1 MNLFLSLS
9 LGLILFG
16 SSLAWTVPKHSTN
29 RPNSVRFSVFKT
41 PKSVNLGLSP
51 WLNRFLTEHRAT
63 VAPIET
69 VESTWQGNL
78 DKRIEELQ
86 YHVDSSPD
94 FKTNLEYSLKK
105 ADSNGR
111 SMLNPKL
118 YEAFL
123 LDGAP
128 GWPTDVNE
136 YYSFLRWFASFV
148 PQQSSYD
155 GWKADPSCP
164 SSAYQEV
171 YDQLCHFYYLVD
183 QPLSDGRIVENDP
196 WFAKWVV
203 EYANVWGEFCDTTD
217 SISPETIYSFHK
229 RSPNFNI
236 TDSMIPWNKED
247 YPDDGIFPPY
257 TIFNSKHEP
266 LRPNSPSGWLTWNQM
281 FARELNVGLRP
292 AVAPADNTVIN
303 SPADCTYRAH
313 YAIDQNGNLPES
325 VVIKQTHEYANVAE
339 LLNISQYAH
348 AFDNGTFVHFFL
360 GPYSYHRF
368 HTPVDG
374 VIKECFPVVG
384 RNYLDVNVTDDGQF
398 DAPDNSDDGYEFTQA
413 RGVITIDTTHS
424 PAGNV
429 GVIAVVPVGMAQVSS
444 VSMIAQPGVSVP
456 KGTEFGYFLF
466 GGSDIIVL
474 FQEGVYETLTTNGTL
489 YNFVG
494 AQIAQA
500 NHAE

>member
-1 MNLFLSLS
+1 LTNRINLFLSLS
-9 LGLILFG
+9 FGLTLFG
-16 SSLAWTVPKHSTN
+16 SSLTWTVPKHSTN
-29 RPNSVRFSVFKT
+29 RPNSVRFSIFKT
-41 PKSVNLGLSP
+41 RKSVSLGLP
-51 WLNRFLTEHRAT
+51 PRQNRFLTEHRAT

-78 DKRIEELQ
+78 HKRVEEFQ
-86 YHVDSSPD
+86 DHVACSPD

-105 ADSNGR
+105 ADSNAR
-111 SMLNPKL
+111 SMLDPKL
-118 YEAFL
+118 YKAFL

-128 GWPTDVNE
+128 RWPTNVN
-136 YYSFLRWFASFV
+136 
-148 PQQSSYD
+148 
-155 GWKADPSCP
+155 KAVMMARKRTPRVLPPPTRKCMI
-164 SSAYQEV
+164 SSATSTTWWIS
-171 YDQLCHFYYLVD
+171 
-183 QPLSDGRIVENDP
+183 LSDGRIVENDP

-203 EYANVWGEFCDTTD
+203 DYVNVWGEFCDPTD
-217 SISPETIYSFHK
+217 SISPETIYCFHK
-229 RSPNFNI
+229 RSPPNFNI

-247 YPDDGIFPPY
+247 YPDDGRFPPY
-257 TIFNSKHEP
+257 TIFNSKREP

-303 SPADCTYRAH
+303 SPADCTYCAH

-325 VVIKQTHEYANVAE
+325 VVIKQTHEYANVPD

-384 RNYLDVNVTDDGQF
+384 RNYLDVKVTDGQF
-398 DAPDNSDDGYEFTQA
+398 EAPANSEDGYEFTQA
-413 RGVITIDTTHS
+413 RGAITIDTTHS

-429 GVIAVVPVGMAQVSS
+429 GVIAVVPVGMSQVSS
-444 VSMIAQPGVSVP
+444 VRMIAQPGVSVP

-466 GGSDIIVL
+466 GGSTSL
-474 FQEGVYETLTTNGTL
+474 FSFRKVYKKLTTNGNL
-489 YNFVG
+489 YNFIG

-500 NHAE
+500 NAEC